1 MSHTLSRVRLFAGPN
16 GSGKSAIK
24 ERVVEI
30 LGGRQIGVY
39 LNPDEIEKA
48 WSATGWIDLAHW
60 GISTESGGILAF
72 LENHPQ
78 VLRRGGDCDKPFLRM
93 KGTALGCD
101 AGVDSYLAAALVD
114 FLRHRLLEQ
123 GRDFCFESVMSS
135 KDKVEFLES
144 ASSLGARTYLYY
156 VATEDPEINVARVID
171 RVRKGGH
178 DVPVDK
184 IRSRYV
190 RSLDLLLPAMK
201 ASNRAFVFDNSGS
214 DLVFVAELAE
224 GELTIRTDAVPV
236 WFDRHVLSRL

>member
-1 MSHTLSRVRLFAGPN
+1 MNRSLSRVRLFAGPN

-24 ERVVEI
+24 ERVVET

-39 LNPDEIEKA
+39 LNPDEIERS
-48 WSATGWIDLAHW
+48 WGATGWIDLAHW
-60 GISTESGGILAF
+60 GIAAPCRDILDF

-78 VLRRGGDCDKPFLRM
+78 VLRRDGDLRLPHLRM
-93 KGTALGCD
+93 EGTALGCD
-101 AGVDSYLAAALVD
+101 TRVDSYLAAALVD
-114 FLRHRLLEQ
+114 FLRHRLLDQ

-144 ASSLGARTYLYY
+144 ASNLGARTYLYY
-156 VATEDPEINVARVID
+156 VATEDPEINVARVRD

-184 IRSRYV
+184 IRSRYA
-190 RSLDLLLPAMK
+190 RSLDLLLPAMR
-201 ASNRAFVFDNSGS
+201 ASNRAFIFDNSRA

-224 GELTIRTDAVPV
+224 GELSVRTDSIPA
-236 WFDRHVLSRL
+236 WFDRCVLSRL